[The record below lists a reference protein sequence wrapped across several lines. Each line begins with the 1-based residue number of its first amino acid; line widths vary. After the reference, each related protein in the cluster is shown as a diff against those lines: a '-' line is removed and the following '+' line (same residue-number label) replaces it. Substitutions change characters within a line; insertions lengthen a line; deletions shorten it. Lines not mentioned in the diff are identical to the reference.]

1 MLDSAARPE
10 CRERD
15 CSDRERIGRSG

>member
-10 CRERD
+10 CRERG